1 MRIEFDV
8 ILSGSMVVLFS
19 SRNLAYAG
27 SLVLRAIKVWSE
39 SNIGM

>member
-19 SRNLAYAG
+19 SRNLDYGG
-27 SLVLRAIKVWSE
+27 SLVLSDIKVWSE
-39 SNIGM
+39 SNIDM